1 MTART
6 APASP
11 QTRSAKAMPTLRS
24 PLLAITLALCAAFAP
39 TAWAGPGH
47 DHGDAPPAAIG
58 NGPRRLPDGSV
69 FLPKPSQRQMGVR
82 TLPVERAPLA
92 RTTTLPGRV
101 VMDPAAGGK
110 VQALLAGRL
119 QPGPKGLPQLGQA
132 VQRGEVLA
140 YVEPATG
147 TLERAGQQA
156 QLAELRASHAL
167 AAKRLARLHE
177 LADTVPRK
185 DIDAAESEVASLQA
199 RIGAVGGG
207 LQARDALVA
216 PVSGVIASANAVAG
230 QVVDARELVFEVVN
244 PQRLQVEALAYD
256 PALAADVAGAAIAV
270 GGHSVPLRFLGA
282 ARSLREQALPLLF
295 APAAPAAPDAATAK
309 GGTAPASLAGVAV
322 GQTLE
327 VHVQHRTQLQGLRVP
342 STALAKNPANETIV
356 WVKTAAEQ
364 FAPRVV
370 TAAPLDGSS
379 VAVTAGLAAGDR
391 VAVQGANLINQVR

>member
-6 APASP
+6 APAPPP

-39 TAWAGPGH
+39 AAWAGPGH
-47 DHGDAPPAAIG
+47 DHGDAPPAATG

-82 TLPVERAPLA
+82 TLPVELAPLA

-256 PALAADVAGAAIAV
+256 PTLAADVAGAAIAV
-270 GGHSVPLRFLGA
+270 GRHSLPLRFLGA

-295 APAAPAAPDAATAK
+295 TPAAPTAPDPAK
-309 GGTAPASLAGVAV
+309 AGAAPASLAGVAV

>member
-1 MTART
+1 MTAR
-6 APASP
+6 PP

-24 PLLAITLALCAAFAP
+24 PLLAITLALCAALAS

-47 DHGDAPPAAIG
+47 DHGDAPPAATG

-82 TLPVERAPLA
+82 TSPVELAPLA

-216 PVSGVIASANAVAG
+216 PVSGVIASANAMAG
-230 QVVDARELVFEVVN
+230 QVVDARELVFEVVT

-256 PALAADVAGAAIAV
+256 PALAAEVAGAAIAV

-295 APAAPAAPDAATAK
+295 APAAPDPAK
-309 GGTAPASLAGVAV
+309 AGVAPASLAGVAV

>member
-1 MTART
+1 MTARST
-6 APASP
+6 PFAAPTTPSP
-11 QTRSAKAMPTLRS
+11 NAMPVRRL
-24 PLLAITLALCAAFAP
+24 PLLAITLALCATLAP
-39 TAWAGPGH
+39 FAWAGPGH
-47 DHGDAPPAAIG
+47 DHGDAPPAATG

-82 TLPVERAPLA
+82 TQPVELAPLA

-167 AAKRLARLHE
+167 AAKRLARLRE

-185 DIDAAESEVASLQA
+185 DIEAAESEVASLQA
-199 RIGAVGGG
+199 RISAVGGG
-207 LQARDALVA
+207 LQARDALVS

-295 APAAPAAPDAATAK
+295 TPAAQDPAKAGA
-309 GGTAPASLAGVAV
+309 APASLAGVAV
-322 GQTLE
+322 GQALE

-342 STALAKNPANETIV
+342 STALAKNPANESIV

>member
-1 MTART
+1 
-6 APASP
+6 
-11 QTRSAKAMPTLRS
+11 MPTLRS

-39 TAWAGPGH
+39 AAWAGPGH
-47 DHGDAPPAAIG
+47 DHGDAPPAATG

-82 TLPVERAPLA
+82 TLPVELAPLA

-185 DIDAAESEVASLQA
+185 DIEAAESEVASLQA

-256 PALAADVAGAAIAV
+256 PALAAEVAGAAIAV
-270 GGHSVPLRFLGA
+270 GGPSVPLRFLGA

-295 APAAPAAPDAATAK
+295 APAAPDPAK
-309 GGTAPASLAGVAV
+309 AGTAPASLAGVAV

-379 VAVTAGLAAGDR
+379 VAITAGLAAGDR

>member
-6 APASP
+6 APATP

-24 PLLAITLALCAAFAP
+24 PLLAITLTLCAAFAP

-47 DHGDAPPAAIG
+47 DHGDAPPAATG

-82 TLPVERAPLA
+82 TLPVELAPLA

-167 AAKRLARLHE
+167 AAKRLARQRE

-185 DIDAAESEVASLQA
+185 DIEAAESEVASLQA

-295 APAAPAAPDAATAK
+295 APAAPDPAK
-309 GGTAPASLAGVAV
+309 AGTAPASLAGVAV

-356 WVKTAAEQ
+356 WVNTAAEQ

-379 VAVTAGLAAGDR
+379 VAITAGLAAGDR

>member
-11 QTRSAKAMPTLRS
+11 PTRSAKAMPTLRS

-39 TAWAGPGH
+39 AAWAGPGH
-47 DHGDAPPAAIG
+47 DHGDAPPAATG

-82 TLPVERAPLA
+82 TLPVELAPLA

-185 DIDAAESEVASLQA
+185 DIEAAESEVASLQA

-295 APAAPAAPDAATAK
+295 APAAPDPVKA
-309 GGTAPASLAGVAV
+309 GVAPASLAGVAV